1 MLTSLMRIALG
12 LVCMAGALHLQAQQ
26 VSVTVTDPLHRFVTG
41 LTLENFEVFEDG
53 VARPVTFFSGTESP
67 VSFAVV
73 SESPSPLAEKI
84 GRKGDEVMQTSS
96 LSDAVRQLM
105 ASKNRRKAII
115 LVTAEGT
122 QDVPADIQ
130 VLQANSESLLKVG
143 VEYRSSY
150 VLRFQP
156 SVPAGRVEIVVKAP
170 RGLPV
175 LTPNWK

>member
-1 MLTSLMRIALG
+1 M
-12 LVCMAGALHLQAQQ
+12 
-26 VSVTVTDPLHRFVTG
+26 TV
-41 LTLENFEVFEDG
+41 
-53 VARPVTFFSGTESP
+53 
-67 VSFAVV
+67 
-73 SESPSPLAEKI
+73 
-84 GRKGDEVMQTSS
+84 
-96 LSDAVRQLM
+96 
-105 ASKNRRKAII
+105 
-115 LVTAEGT
+115 EGT

-130 VLQANSESLLKVG
+130 VLQANSETLLKVG